1 MHPLE
6 LERHVRKLVEPVLD
20 RRGID
25 LVSVEWS
32 GGVLRLAI
40 ETEAGAS
47 VKDCVDASHLVSP
60 VLDADDPI
68 ASSYKLEVCSPGID
82 RPVQR
87 LEDFQRFVGFRS
99 KVRLVEGYPRRRYT
113 GVLRGADAVEVSI
126 EVDGV
131 VHRLPFD
138 AIERANLVLDLDEY
152 QRLAEEGLPPVPGE
166 QGVDRHDDQ

>member
-6 LERHVRKLVEPVLD
+6 LERHVRKLVEPVLA

-25 LVSVEWS
+25 LVAVEWG

-40 ETEAGAS
+40 ETESGAS
-47 VKDCVDASHLVSP
+47 VADCVAASHLASP
-60 VLDADDPI
+60 ILDADDPI

-87 LEDFQRFVGFRS
+87 LEDFQRFVGYRA
-99 KVRLVEGYPRRRYT
+99 KIRLVEGYPRRRYT
-113 GVLRGADAVEVSI
+113 GALRGADAIEVSI

-131 VHRLPFD
+131 VHKVPFE
-138 AIERANLVLDLDEY
+138 AIERAQLVLDLDEY
-152 QRLAEEGLPPVPGE
+152 QRLAEEGLPPVPAE
-166 QGVDRHDDQ
+166 QGADRHDDQ